1 MKSTAHLHQDEAEFS
16 VRGTV
21 VSCRNGLNAEANR
34 DSGCFWLEDS
44 QNCFPSPENNDLTPA
59 GNGFYSSEVVDYC
72 SIKQL
77 PSSRRLGTHDS
88 LDSSDSNVFPANAGA
103 LIKNDS
109 PPVQR
114 AFSSYAHI
122 LPYRTRPDVRYLFGD
137 SRCPDTLDENNIRDN
152 YISAEHSSQI
162 PLQLKFAAIPERAT
176 NTILCATAPVFV
188 PSPAARALLF
198 RNQSSFQT
206 NATGL
211 DDDTTSVHIET
222 PTLTPDSSATGLLSP
237 VSFSTSFEHV
247 VCTLNSSD
255 GMPGGFRIEGNDN
268 DKILY
273 TSPQLLEVKE
283 GNSLLCALLS
293 SSFLFE
299 FINSRA

>member
-1 MKSTAHLHQDEAEFS
+1 M
-16 VRGTV
+16 
-21 VSCRNGLNAEANR
+21 
-34 DSGCFWLEDS
+34 
-44 QNCFPSPENNDLTPA
+44 
-59 GNGFYSSEVVDYC
+59 
-72 SIKQL
+72 
-77 PSSRRLGTHDS
+77 
-88 LDSSDSNVFPANAGA
+88 
-103 LIKNDS
+103 
-109 PPVQR
+109 
-114 AFSSYAHI
+114 
-122 LPYRTRPDVRYLFGD
+122 
-137 SRCPDTLDENNIRDN
+137 
-152 YISAEHSSQI
+152 
-162 PLQLKFAAIPERAT
+162 
-176 NTILCATAPVFV
+176 

-211 DDDTTSVHIET
+211 DDTASVHIET
-222 PTLTPDSSATGLLSP
+222 PTLTPDSSAIGLLSP
-237 VSFSTSFEHV
+237 ASFSTSFEHA

-293 SSFLFE
+293 STFLFE

>member
-1 MKSTAHLHQDEAEFS
+1 MINRPYSNNFYLPADLGLTTAWTHQTRMSFLRMLVLLLTTIYLQYNVLFHLTRIHCHI
-16 VRGTV
+16 V
-21 VSCRNGLNAEANR
+21 V
-34 DSGCFWLEDS
+34 
-44 QNCFPSPENNDLTPA
+44 DLTSFIWRLA
-59 GNGFYSSEVVDYC
+59 SFGYTGWKRYSRQPHLCWTLKSESFTFKVRRYSWARYEYYSLC
-72 SIKQL
+72 YR
-77 PSSRRLGTHDS
+77 SR
-88 LDSSDSNVFPANAGA
+88 FC
-103 LIKNDS
+103 
-109 PPVQR
+109 
-114 AFSSYAHI
+114 AFSW
-122 LPYRTRPDVRYLFGD
+122 
-137 SRCPDTLDENNIRDN
+137 
-152 YISAEHSSQI
+152 
-162 PLQLKFAAIPERAT
+162 
-176 NTILCATAPVFV
+176 
-188 PSPAARALLF
+188 
-198 RNQSSFQT
+198 

-211 DDDTTSVHIET
+211 DDDTASVLIET

-237 VSFSTSFEHV
+237 ASFSTSFEHA